1 LEVRTRTEML
11 EVKNLMV
18 FFENSWLSMI
28 SVWSSRNRWVL
39 GSNSA
44 GKTTL
49 MNMISGLMIDIKRKE
64 DRRGGER
71 ITILGEVRF
80 EGEDITNTEPDKR
93 VKKGIVLSRER
104 HPIFPDSSVEENLRI
119 AAYLRRDSEI
129 KKTFDFVYSV
139 FFHLKDIKK
148 RKAGFCSGGEQ
159 QMLSIGMALM
169 TKPRLLLMDEPLLGL
184 SPVLQRDLR
193 RAIKQIRGEGVT
205 ILVTEQFA
213 RPLLPI
219 IDRGYVIEN
228 GIPVLFGTG
237 KELMDNPEVKAAYFG
252 LGPQPFPSQWEM
264 EIEGFLECRKSIND
278 KPVGSIYEQFEKVCG
293 II

>member
-1 LEVRTRTEML
+1 ML
-11 EVKNLMV
+11 ETKNLMV
-18 FFENSWLSMI
+18 FFENALAVNDI
-28 SVWSSRNRWVL
+28 SLEVRKGEVVGVL

-71 ITILGEVRF
+71 ITVLGEVRF
-80 EGEDITNTEPDKR
+80 EGEDITYAEPDVR

-104 HPIFPDSSVEENLRI
+104 HPIFPDSTVEENLKI
-119 AAYLRRDSEI
+119 AAYLRRDSEV
-129 KKTFDFVYSV
+129 KKTFEFVYTI
-139 FFHLKDIKK
+139 FFHLKDIRK

-159 QMLSIGMALM
+159 QMLAIGMALM
-169 TKPRLLLMDEPLLGL
+169 PKPRLLLMDEPLLGL
-184 SPVLQRDLR
+184 SPVLQRDLT

-228 GIPVLFGTG
+228 GILVLFGTG

-252 LGPQPFPSQWEM
+252 
-264 EIEGFLECRKSIND
+264 
-278 KPVGSIYEQFEKVCG
+278 V
-293 II
+293 

>member
-1 LEVRTRTEML
+1 
-11 EVKNLMV
+11 
-18 FFENSWLSMI
+18 
-28 SVWSSRNRWVL
+28 
-39 GSNSA
+39 
-44 GKTTL
+44 
-49 MNMISGLMIDIKRKE
+49 MNVISGLMIDIKRKE

-71 ITILGEVRF
+71 ITVLGEVRF
-80 EGEDITNTEPDKR
+80 EGEDITNAQPDLR

-104 HPIFPDSSVEENLRI
+104 HPIFPDSTVEENLRI

-129 KKTFDFVYSV
+129 KKTADFVYTV
-139 FFHLKDIKK
+139 FFHLNKIRK

-184 SPVLQRDLR
+184 SPLLQRDLT
-193 RAIKQIRGEGVT
+193 RAVKQIREEGVT
-205 ILVTEQFA
+205 ILLTEQFA

-228 GIPVLFGTG
+228 GILVLFGTG

-252 LGPQPFPSQWEM
+252 
-264 EIEGFLECRKSIND
+264 
-278 KPVGSIYEQFEKVCG
+278 V
-293 II
+293 

>member
-1 LEVRTRTEML
+1 LAINNFSLEVHKE
-11 EVKNLMV
+11 EIVG
-18 FFENSWLSMI
+18 
-28 SVWSSRNRWVL
+28 VL

-49 MNMISGLMIDIKRKE
+49 MNTISGLMIDIKRKE

-71 ITILGEVRF
+71 ITVLGEVIF

-104 HPIFPDSSVEENLRI
+104 HPIFQESTVDENLRI
-119 AAYLRRDSEI
+119 ATYLRRDSGI
-129 KKTFDFVYSV
+129 KKTSEFVYTV
-139 FFHLKDIKK
+139 FFHLKEIKK

-159 QMLSIGMALM
+159 QMLAIGMALM

-184 SPVLQRDLR
+184 SPLLQRDLA

-205 ILVTEQFA
+205 LLVTEQFA

-237 KELMDNPEVKAAYFG
+237 QELMDNPEVKAAYFG
-252 LGPQPFPSQWEM
+252 
-264 EIEGFLECRKSIND
+264 
-278 KPVGSIYEQFEKVCG
+278 V
-293 II
+293 